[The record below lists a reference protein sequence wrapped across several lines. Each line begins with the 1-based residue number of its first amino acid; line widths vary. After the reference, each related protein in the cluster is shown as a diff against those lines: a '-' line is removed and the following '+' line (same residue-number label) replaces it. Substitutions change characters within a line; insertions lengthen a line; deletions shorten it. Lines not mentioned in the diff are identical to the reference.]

1 MDELTESLNAAMA
14 ALDSSGFTRAAE
26 TLERASTEIDR
37 LRAMLAAAPVP
48 TAADCTS
55 VCNAYAAENQQFSDE
70 LTRLRAE
77 VERLTAVV
85 KAANAQAE
93 HFERQWYLR
102 GDEVEALRADAQAV
116 AALLPGPYYMDPP
129 DGGSVTVI
137 EQLRRMA
144 ADAARYRWIKR
155 GASFREERDMGPG
168 GCWSIFVA
176 VPRRP
181 AVNSLDTAIDAAMA
195 QGKV

>member
-1 MDELTESLNAAMA
+1 MSEWKLVPMRPTAEMIDAAYQTVQTQGELFSREAY
-14 ALDSSGFTRAAE
+14 
-26 TLERASTEIDR
+26 
-37 LRAMLAAAPVP
+37 RAMLDAAPVP
-48 TAADCTS
+48 VADDCTS
-55 VCNAYAAENQQFSDE
+55 VCDAYAAENQQFSDE
-70 LTRLRAE
+70 LARLRAE
-77 VERLTAVV
+77 NERL
-85 KAANAQAE
+85 KA
-93 HFERQWYLR
+93 
-102 GDEVEALRADAQAV
+102 D
-116 AALLPGPYYMDPP
+116 
-129 DGGSVTVI
+129 
-137 EQLRRMA
+137 A

>member
-1 MDELTESLNAAMA
+1 MDDLTESLNAAMA

-37 LRAMLAAAPVP
+37 LRA
-48 TAADCTS
+48 
-55 VCNAYAAENQQFSDE
+55 
-70 LTRLRAE
+70 
-77 VERLTAVV
+77 
-85 KAANAQAE
+85 
-93 HFERQWYLR
+93 
-102 GDEVEALRADAQAV
+102 EVEALRADAQAV

-195 QGKV
+195 QGKS

>member
-1 MDELTESLNAAMA
+1 MDDFEHRVHV
-14 ALDSSGFTRAAE
+14 DSGRVRYPGQEAIA
-26 TLERASTEIDR
+26 
-37 LRAMLAAAPVP
+37 
-48 TAADCTS
+48 
-55 VCNAYAAENQQFSDE
+55 
-70 LTRLRAE
+70 RLRAE
-77 VERLTAVV
+77 VEALKATLTQQCKGFRADVE
-85 KAANAQAE
+85 KLEA
-93 HFERQWYLR
+93 
-102 GDEVEALRADAQAV
+102 EVEALRAAAQAV

>member
-1 MDELTESLNAAMA
+1 MSEWKLVPVNPTAGMIDAAYETVLTQGELLSREAYH
-14 ALDSSGFTRAAE
+14 
-26 TLERASTEIDR
+26 
-37 LRAMLAAAPVP
+37 AMLAAAPVP

-55 VCNAYAAENQQFSDE
+55 VCDAYAAENQQFSDE

-77 VERLTAVV
+77 VE
-85 KAANAQAE
+85 
-93 HFERQWYLR
+93 
-102 GDEVEALRADAQAV
+102 ALRAAAQAV

>member
-1 MDELTESLNAAMA
+1 MDANTCPTCGSDCNERDELTKAEREI
-14 ALDSSGFTRAAE
+14 TRP
-26 TLERASTEIDR
+26 S
-37 LRAMLAAAPVP
+37 
-48 TAADCTS
+48 
-55 VCNAYAAENQQFSDE
+55 
-70 LTRLRAE
+70 AE
-77 VERLTAVV
+77 VDALKRTHDEAMKRSHEVTQEMAR
-85 KAANAQAE
+85 Q
-93 HFERQWYLR
+93 FET
-102 GDEVEALRADAQAV
+102 EVEALRADAQAV

-181 AVNSLDTAIDAAMA
+181 AVNSHDTAIDAAMA
-195 QGKV
+195 QVKV

>member
-1 MDELTESLNAAMA
+1 MDKKCSYKTPTSADSLEQQIIDPSFPKN
-14 ALDSSGFTRAAE
+14 
-26 TLERASTEIDR
+26 EREWWASEEI
-37 LRAMLAAAPVP
+37 
-48 TAADCTS
+48 
-55 VCNAYAAENQQFSDE
+55 
-70 LTRLRAE
+70 TRLRAE
-77 VERLTAVV
+77 VE
-85 KAANAQAE
+85 
-93 HFERQWYLR
+93 
-102 GDEVEALRADAQAV
+102 ALRAAAQAV